1 MYDGKVVF
9 EIDADTKSFDAEI
22 EKTKQEL
29 SNLLKRYDETK
40 KMRPFKGQEEDLK
53 NLEIEIEKTNNKLVG
68 LKNQQQKLQQEST
81 KTGKTMNDAFSKGLR
96 SARNLVVGI
105 IGVRSAYMLARRAAS
120 AYMSENEELTKKMQS
135 AWVGLGAFLEPFL
148 NFVADAM
155 LKLVGYLNVFIKA
168 LTGTDYIARA
178 NAKAIEKQA
187 KAQSKLNKEMDKYQ
201 NYDFDVIRT
210 QQSQSSY
217 SGYEASGGETSGL
230 INIPELNA
238 NIVKKLQDLAH
249 WLKENKNLIE
259 TVGIALGI
267 TFGAA
272 AIGKLLSNIGLLI
285 GSSTMG
291 TGLLGLL
298 AILGAIAIV
307 WSFKVVWDNWN
318 ELQEQLKIAK
328 NQLDG
333 FDEQLEETGKVAD
346 KETKNIENYSNI
358 FNTLSFAV
366 EREIGS
372 IKENNKVTELNTKVI
387 KENMRQLNNAYK
399 AGKLTEEQTKKL
411 KDLNIL
417 YKDTLVQ
424 VTQGNK
430 NNQAELFKL
439 KTTSKD
445 YYDIFSDIDKIELD
459 NIDTQKKQRDEIE
472 KTDIKVKDLAQ
483 SLLNI
488 PKSLTTNIFVNL
500 DKKEAEDKLSAL
512 KKKFENMG
520 IFGTPMLNI
529 IKNVTGFANGGLVT
543 QPTMSVIGEAG
554 YNEYVIPER
563 EDYIA
568 RLAGLINQHGSGQNV
583 NNIYLDSRLIQRQ
596 VNNTQNKVNFTRNK

>member
-9 EIDADTKSFDAEI
+9 EIDADTKSFDTQI

-40 KMRPFKGQEEDLK
+40 NMRPFKGQEEDLK
-53 NLEIEIEKTNNKLVG
+53 QLEIEIEKTNNKLVG

-81 KTGKTMNDAFSKGLR
+81 KTGKTMSDAFSKGLR

-120 AYMSENEELTKKMQS
+120 AYMSENEELTKKMQN

-178 NAKAIEKQA
+178 NAKALEKQA

-217 SGYEASGGETSGL
+217 SGSEASGGEASSL

-259 TVGIALGI
+259 AVGIALGV
-267 TFGAA
+267 TFGAV
-272 AIGKLLSNIGLLI
+272 AIGKLLSNIGLLM
-285 GSSTMG
+285 GSSVMG

-298 AILGAIAIV
+298 SILGAIAIV

-318 ELQEQLKIAK
+318 ELQEQLKITK
-328 NQLDG
+328 NQLDR
-333 FDEQLEETGKVAD
+333 FDKQLEETGKVAD
-346 KETKNIENYSNI
+346 EETKNIEDYSNI

-372 IKENNKVTELNTKVI
+372 IKANNKVTELNTKVI

-430 NNQAELFKL
+430 NNQTELFKL
-439 KTTSKD
+439 KTTSEE

-459 NIDTQKKQRDEIE
+459 NIDTQKKQQEQIKE
-472 KTDIKVKDLAQ
+472 TNIKVKDLAQ

-488 PKSLTTNIFVNL
+488 PNSLTTNIFVNL
-500 DKKEAEDKLSAL
+500 DKKEAENKLSAL
-512 KKKFENMG
+512 EKKFEKLG

-583 NNIYLDSRLIQRQ
+583 NNIYLDGRLIQRQ
-596 VNNTQNKVNFTRNK
+596 VDNTRNRINFTKNR

>member
-1 MYDGKVVF
+1 MNAGKVVF
-9 EIDADTKSFDAEI
+9 EIDAETKSFDAEI

-29 SNLLKRYDETK
+29 SNLLKRYEETK
-40 KMRPFKGQEEDLK
+40 NMKPFKGQEEDLK
-53 NLEIEIEKTNNKLVG
+53 QLEIEIEKTNNKLVG

-81 KTGKTMNDAFSKGLR
+81 KTGKTMSDAFSKGLK
-96 SARNLVVGI
+96 SARNLVIGVV
-105 IGVRSAYMLARRAAS
+105 GVRSAYMLARRAAS

-148 NFVADAM
+148 NFVSEAM

-178 NAKAIEKQA
+178 NAKALEKQA

-210 QQSQSSY
+210 QQSESSY
-217 SGYEASGGETSGL
+217 DGYEVSGGETSGL

-249 WLKENKNLIE
+249 WLKENKDLIE
-259 TVGIALGI
+259 AVGIALGI

-285 GSSTMG
+285 GSSAMG

-307 WSFKVVWDNWN
+307 WSFKIIWDNWN

-328 NQLDG
+328 DQLDR
-333 FDEQLEETGKVAD
+333 FDKQTEETGKVAD
-346 KETKNIENYSNI
+346 EETQNIEDYSNI

-372 IKENNKVTELNTKVI
+372 IKANNKVTELNTKVI

-399 AGKLTEEQTKKL
+399 AGKLNAEQTQKM

-430 NNQAELFKL
+430 NNQVELFKL
-439 KTTSKD
+439 KTTSED

-472 KTDIKVKDLAQ
+472 KTDIKVKDLAK

-529 IKNVTGFANGGLVT
+529 IKNVTGFANGGLIT
-543 QPTMSVIGEAG
+543 QPTMSLMGEAG

>member
-1 MYDGKVVF
+1 MNAGKVVF
-9 EIDADTKSFDAEI
+9 EIDAETKSFDAEI

-29 SNLLKRYDETK
+29 SNLLKRYEETK
-40 KMRPFKGQEEDLK
+40 NMKPFKGQEEDLK
-53 NLEIEIEKTNNKLVG
+53 QLEIEIEKTNNKLVG

-81 KTGKTMNDAFSKGLR
+81 KTGKTMSDAFSKGLK
-96 SARNLVVGI
+96 SARNLVIGVV
-105 IGVRSAYMLARRAAS
+105 GVRSAYMLARRAAS

-148 NFVADAM
+148 NFVSEAM

-178 NAKAIEKQA
+178 NAKALEKQA

-210 QQSQSSY
+210 QQSESSY
-217 SGYEASGGETSGL
+217 DGYEVSGGETSGL

-238 NIVKKLQDLAH
+238 NIVKKLQDLAY
-249 WLKENKNLIE
+249 WLKENKDLIKD
-259 TVGIALGI
+259 VGIALGI

-272 AIGKLLSNIGLLI
+272 AIGKLLSNIGLLF
-285 GSSTMG
+285 GSATLG

-307 WSFKVVWDNWN
+307 WSFKVIWDNWK
-318 ELQEQLKIAK
+318 ELQEQLNIAK
-328 NQLDG
+328 DQLDR
-333 FDEQLEETGKVAD
+333 FNKQIEETGKVAD
-346 KETKNIENYSNI
+346 EETQNIEDYSNI

-372 IKENNKVTELNTKVI
+372 IKANNKVTELNTKVI
-387 KENMRQLNNAYK
+387 KENMRELNNAYK
-399 AGKLTEEQTKKL
+399 AGKLNAEQTQKM

-439 KTTSKD
+439 KTTSED
-445 YYDIFSDIDKIELD
+445 YYNIFSDIDKIQLD
-459 NIDTQKKQRDEIE
+459 NIDTQKKQRNEIE
-472 KTDIKVKDLAQ
+472 KTDIKVKDLAN

>member
-9 EIDADTKSFDAEI
+9 EIDADTKSFDVEI
-22 EKTKQEL
+22 EKTKKEL

-40 KMRPFKGQEEDLK
+40 NMKPFKGQEEDLK

-148 NFVADAM
+148 SFVADAM

-210 QQSQSSY
+210 QQSSY

-259 TVGIALGI
+259 AVGIALGI

-285 GSSTMG
+285 GSSAMG

-298 AILGAIAIV
+298 AILSSIAIV
-307 WSFKVVWDNWN
+307 WSFKVIWDNWN

-328 NQLDG
+328 NQLNK

-346 KETKNIENYSNI
+346 EETKNIENYSNI

-372 IKENNKVTELNTKVI
+372 IKANNRVTELNTKII

-439 KTTSKD
+439 KTTSED

-459 NIDTQKKQRDEIE
+459 NIDTQKKQQEQIKE
-472 KTDIKVKDLAQ
+472 TDIKVKDLAQ

-500 DKKEAEDKLSAL
+500 DKKEAENKLSAL
-512 KKKFENMG
+512 EKKFEKLG

-543 QPTMSVIGEAG
+543 QPTMSIIGEAG

-563 EDYIA
+563 EDYIS
-568 RLAGLINQHGSGQNV
+568 RLASEIGKYGSGGGTTNV
-583 NNIYLDSRLIQRQ
+583 YLDGRLIQRQ
-596 VNNTQNKVNFTRNK
+596 VSKTANQVSFTRNGR